1 MWKMGIVVQA
11 VRRDARRDAQWGVQ
25 WGAHPVALL
34 VAVID
39 FL

>member
-11 VRRDARRDAQWGVQ
+11 ARRDARRDAQWGVQ